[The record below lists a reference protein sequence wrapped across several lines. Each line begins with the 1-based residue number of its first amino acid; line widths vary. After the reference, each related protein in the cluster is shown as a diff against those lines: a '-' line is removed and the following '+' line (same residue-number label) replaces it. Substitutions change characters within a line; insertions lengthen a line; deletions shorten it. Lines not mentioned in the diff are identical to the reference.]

1 MSVNKILVALNQ
13 SELSLKIM
21 PSVEKLFPANGNE
34 LILYYVTRPPA
45 MVGLGEP
52 DLGAGYVQMPGDQ
65 PVRPTLHPIYA
76 TQQEDNIDVH
86 VRAELTP
93 LVSGLE
99 AKGYKV
105 SIKVG
110 FNKDPIA
117 AIQRYIGRHDIDLVA
132 MSTRARVGVTRFFFR
147 DMADTLARK
156 TNIPVL
162 LVHPAEA

>member
-1 MSVNKILVALNQ
+1 MSVNKILVALNP

-21 PSVEKLFPANGNE
+21 PSVERFFPASENE

-52 DLGAGYVQMPGDQ
+52 DLRAGYTKMPGDQ
-65 PVRPTLHPIYA
+65 SVRQTLHPIYA
-76 TQQEDNIDVH
+76 TQQEDNIDAH
-86 VRAELTP
+86 VRAELAS

-99 AKGYKV
+99 GKGYKV

-117 AIQRYIGRHDIDLVA
+117 AIERYIGRHDIDLVA

-147 DMADTLARK
+147 DMADTLAQK
-156 TNIPVL
+156 TDIPVL
-162 LVHPAEA
+162 LVHPGEG